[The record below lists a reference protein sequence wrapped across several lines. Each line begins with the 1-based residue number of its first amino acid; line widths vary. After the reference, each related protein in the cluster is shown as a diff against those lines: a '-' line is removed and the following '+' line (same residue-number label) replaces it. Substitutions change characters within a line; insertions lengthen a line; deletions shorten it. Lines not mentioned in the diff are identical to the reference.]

1 MTMNFNVRPSVLLPI
16 ILLFGGLFIFT
27 LLSLSD
33 NKEDQIPRVRIRN
46 QRNSNVNNSV
56 SKLSNMDNFW
66 KKVNFQEITIPAS
79 VGERANDVQIRSNRV
94 NIMNVDTFYREAHP
108 PPGVESS
115 HQSVLLLH
123 GANFKSLTWVELK
136 TINQLAAMG
145 HRVVAVDLPGYGET
159 KSTVGDKGNYLKEFI
174 DRMKLQNFIIVS
186 PSMSGGFSIPYII
199 KNSKDLDGYVPVAP
213 VHTNEIVHDAPNIM
227 TLHDYYGEL
236 RPLMLYIPKS
246 PVIAAQFSSC

>member
-16 ILLFGGLFIFT
+16 ILLFGGLFLFT

-46 QRNSNVNNSV
+46 QRNSN
-56 SKLSNMDNFW
+56 
-66 KKVNFQEITIPAS
+66 
-79 VGERANDVQIRSNRV
+79 
-94 NIMNVDTFYREAHP
+94 NVDTFYREAHP
-108 PPGVESS
+108 PPGVEPS

-227 TLHDYYGEL
+227 VI
-236 RPLMLYIPKS
+236 YI
-246 PVIAAQFSSC
+246 IY